1 MSDEYAV
8 RDAWDAFGGGY
19 DPAFSSSF
27 TAIARA
33 ALRFADV
40 QPGMRLLDVAA
51 GSGALSPDPPM
62 RSRIGVPRRGATC
75 RMGVR

>member
-1 MSDEYAV
+1 MSDEYAT

-19 DPAFSSSF
+19 DQAFSSSF

-40 QPGMRLLDVAA
+40 QQGMRLLDVAA
-51 GSGALSPDPPM
+51 GSG
-62 RSRIGVPRRGATC
+62 R
-75 RMGVR
+75 